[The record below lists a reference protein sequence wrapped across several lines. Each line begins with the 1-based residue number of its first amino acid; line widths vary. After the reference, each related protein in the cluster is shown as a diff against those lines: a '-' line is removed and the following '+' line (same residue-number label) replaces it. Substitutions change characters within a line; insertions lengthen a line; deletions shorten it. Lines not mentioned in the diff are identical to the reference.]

1 MPVYTSFSDED
12 ISRALE
18 AAKKPH
24 QETDL
29 RAVTEISP
37 AARPLSFRAA
47 CISISTTN
55 NQVCLNLPLGLGSV
69 CIPIPFNIPDG
80 TVVQACIDIC
90 TIWGIPTG
98 ACLRISAEGQ
108 QIVSQCF
115 GFGC

>member
-1 MPVYTSFSDED
+1 MPAYNSFDDEA
-12 ISRALE
+12 ISRVLE
-18 AAKKPH
+18 VAKRPH

-29 RAVTEISP
+29 RAITEISP
-37 AARPLSFRAA
+37 AVRPLSLNAA
-47 CISISTTN
+47 CISIVTSN

-80 TVVQACIDIC
+80 TVVQACLDIC
-90 TIWGIPTG
+90 TFWGIPTG
-98 ACLRISAEGQ
+98 ACLRISFEGQ